1 MQKKPLEWSKRAGL
15 EVFRITEFYIEEAS
29 PLVGHDAAK
38 AIENA
43 GLAIQKNPLQYR
55 EGKKRGTREYIVR
68 RFPYIVIYKVT
79 AHKVFILRVLHQA
92 KKYFN

>member
-43 GLAIQKNPLQYR
+43 GLAIQKTPSNTV
-55 EGKKRGTREYIVR
+55 RGRSEERGNISFAA
-68 RFPYIVIYKVT
+68 FPTSSFTK
-79 AHKVFILRVLHQA
+79 
-92 KKYFN
+92 